1 MVAIAW
7 RLVVWG
13 SVCLAMAA
21 CGKSANS
28 TSAAPAQEAAVALP
42 IGATASQGNVT
53 ATASE
58 FVANNAADPNCPDC
72 QHPDA
77 TSHKAAPSTPLDPV
91 FRDDLKLTIGLNAQV
106 LEDGVAILEK
116 NAKEPAAAEAAL
128 LAYREKHKVH
138 LAELATKTRDM
149 ATRLKALGFE
159 ADIPDE
165 VKVEYE
171 ARMAKVLA
179 RLEVVR
185 AAYAKHPAVLE
196 AFGPF
201 IRAAE

>member
-1 MVAIAW
+1 MKGFFS
-7 RLVVWG
+7 RLFGFCLVG
-13 SVCLAMAA
+13 CLAAA
-21 CGKSANS
+21 CGKPTSL
-28 TSAAPAQEAAVALP
+28 TSAAPMAEPAVGGLPAA
-42 IGATASQGNVT
+42 ATVNTGNVT

-58 FVANNAADPNCPDC
+58 FVASNNADPNCPDC
-72 QHPDA
+72 RRPDA
-77 TSHKAAPSTPLDPV
+77 TSHKPPSKPLDPV

-106 LEDGVAILEK
+106 LEDGVAILESHVK
-116 NAKEPAAAEAAL
+116 DPASAQPAL
-128 LAYREKHKVH
+128 LAYREKHKAH

-165 VKVEYE
+165 VKGEYE
-171 ARMAKVLA
+171 DRMAKVLA
-179 RLEVVR
+179 RLELVR
-185 AAYAKHPAVLE
+185 AVYFKHPAVLE